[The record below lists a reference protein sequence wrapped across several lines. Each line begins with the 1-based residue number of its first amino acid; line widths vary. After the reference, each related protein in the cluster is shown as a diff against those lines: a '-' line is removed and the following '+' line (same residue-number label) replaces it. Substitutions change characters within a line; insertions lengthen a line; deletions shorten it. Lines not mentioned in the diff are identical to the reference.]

1 MATFTGN
8 SSSESLSGGAGNDL
22 LYGGAGNDTVFGG
35 AGDDTIYGGADG
47 AVTANYVSVNGA
59 NQTVT
64 GTAGRANFTASS
76 VSADGDLTAYNFYG
90 VNGVWIGNGDS
101 TEGHTH
107 TMSTAVAGARI
118 PFNAVNTS
126 DVFSISLDGVSV
138 NLNTAIANGTVTLN
152 GASAYGINA
161 TGGIIGLA
169 NGNAL
174 ATGTLTINVPFT
186 KIGFSNT
193 GSGNGTV
200 YDLQVDTNPLSGIA
214 AGGDDA
220 LYGGDGNDVIYTET
234 GNDTVDGGAGND
246 TVDGGTGRDSVA
258 GGAGDDSLSGGADND
273 TMSGDAGKDQL
284 FGGSGADALFGGE
297 GDDRLDG
304 GTEGD
309 ALYGGLGKDQLIGGS
324 GADSLFGGD
333 DSDSLYG
340 GSENDALSGDAGNDL
355 LDGGSGNDTFDGGL
369 GNDTLIGGAGADVL
383 IGGDGADAIDYSA
396 SGSGVSVNF
405 FSGTGLGGD
414 AEGDRFGSIEGVT
427 GSAYA
432 DTLTGSGNAD
442 NFSAGA
448 GSDLG
453 FGGSGADSLFGGV
466 GNDTFYG
473 GADADQMSGDS
484 GADFLIGDDGADTLD
499 GGDGD
504 DTLHGGQGND
514 QNYGGAGNDLLY
526 SSQGDDLLDGGKG
539 NDSFFVS
546 EGSGYQKIIGGD
558 EGGDTDTLAFSSKSQ
573 GVSVTFNGDEGGY
586 YRQGGIASD
595 GKSAQILTEKEQI
608 AQSEAVAV
616 EAKAESVIDAKSD
629 QLAWG
634 EGSSGAFSQIERVA
648 GTEFDDN
655 VDASSTKE
663 GVTVEGGAGQD
674 SLLGGHGSDQLFGGE
689 GNDQLFGGE
698 AEDYLSG
705 GAGDDLLRGGA
716 GADKLE
722 GGKGRDTFQLELV
735 DSDDVIVDFDMNAE
749 KEGPTTDQLDVSELT
764 DREGNPVKA
773 WDVKVEGFDGGTV
786 LHFPF
791 GEHVTL
797 MGVSAEQ
804 VLVPGTL
811 HAMGVPC
818 FVSGTRILTPSGAR
832 PVESIVVGDLVVT
845 AAGQAVPVLWH
856 GRRNLKAADLL
867 SNPHLRPIRLRA
879 GSYGCQRD
887 LLLSAQHGVRVTGP
901 DGDCLVRAGHLIGK
915 GARLALGLREV
926 CYHHLLLPAHAIIL
940 AEGAPV
946 ESFYPGKM
954 AVAALELGDQIDLFR
969 TISDLNPHI
978 TTGAALDRYGP
989 RCLPLLS
996 RKQAMLVLAGI
1007 DRAKSN
1013 GNRGVP
1019 ARAFYDGAHNVQ

>member
-1 MATFTGN
+1 MTTFTG
-8 SSSESLSGGAGNDL
+8 SSSSDSLSGGTGNDV

-59 NQTVT
+59 SQTVT
-64 GTAGRANFTASS
+64 GTAGRANFTASC

-138 NLNTAIANGTVTLN
+138 NLNIAIANGTVTFN
-152 GASAYGINA
+152 GANAYGINS

-169 NGNAL
+169 TGNAL
-174 ATGTLTINVPFT
+174 AMGTLIINVPFT
-186 KIGFSNT
+186 KIGFSNS

-200 YDLQVDTNPLSGIA
+200 YDLQVNTNPLSGIA

-234 GNDTVDGGAGND
+234 GNDTVDGGNGND

-258 GGAGDDSLSGGADND
+258 GGAGDDSLSGGADSD
-273 TMSGDAGKDQL
+273 TLSGDAGKDQL
-284 FGGSGADALFGGE
+284 FGGGGADTLYGGQ

-340 GSENDALSGDAGNDL
+340 GNENDALSGDAGNDL
-355 LDGGSGNDTFDGGL
+355 LDGGSGNDALD
-369 GNDTLIGGAGADVL
+369 
-383 IGGDGADAIDYSA
+383 
-396 SGSGVSVNF
+396 
-405 FSGTGLGGD
+405 
-414 AEGDRFGSIEGVT
+414 
-427 GSAYA
+427 
-432 DTLTGSGNAD
+432 
-442 NFSAGA
+442 
-448 GSDLG
+448 
-453 FGGSGADSLFGGV
+453 GGV
-466 GNDTFYG
+466 GNDTLVG
-473 GADADQMSGDS
+473 GS
-484 GADFLIGDDGADTLD
+484 GADTLIGGDGADTLD

-504 DTLHGGQGND
+504 DTLHGGQGDD
-514 QNYGGAGNDLLY
+514 QSDGGAGNDLLY

-539 NDSFFVS
+539 NDSFHVS
-546 EGSGYQKIIGGD
+546 DGSGYQKIIGGD
-558 EGGDTDTLAFSSKSQ
+558 EGGDSDTLEFSSKSQ
-573 GVSVTFNGDEGGY
+573 GVKVTFNGDEAGY
-586 YRQGGIASD
+586 YRQGDIAGD
-595 GKSAQILTEKEQI
+595 GKSAQILTEKKQI
-608 AQSEAVAV
+608 AQSEAAAV
-616 EAKAESVIDAKSD
+616 DAKVEWVVDTKSD
-629 QLAWG
+629 QLGWG
-634 EGSSGAFSQIERVA
+634 EGSSGAFSQIERVV
-648 GTEFDDN
+648 GTEFGDR
-655 VDASSTKE
+655 VDASSTKK

-674 SLLGGHGSDQLFGGE
+674 TLIGGYGSDQIFGGA
-689 GNDQLFGGE
+689 GNDKLSGGE
-698 AEDYLSG
+698 AEDFISG
-705 GAGDDLLRGGA
+705 GEGDDLLRGGE

-735 DSDDVIVDFDMNAE
+735 GSDDVIVDFDMNAE
-749 KEGPTTDQLDVSELT
+749 KEGPTTDQLDVSDLT

-773 WDVKVEGFDGGTV
+773 WDVKVEGFDGGAV
-786 LHFPF
+786 LHFPS

-804 VLVPGTL
+804 VLAPGTL

-818 FVSGTRILTPSGAR
+818 FVSGTRILTPLGAR
-832 PVESIVVGDLVVT
+832 LVEVIAVGDLVVT
-845 AAGQAVPVLWH
+845 AQGQAVPVLWH
-856 GRRNLKAADLL
+856 GRRNLKAADLF
-867 SNPHLRPIRLRA
+867 SNPQHRPIRLRA

-887 LLLSAQHGVRVTGP
+887 LLLSAQHGVRVTGL

-954 AVAALELGDQIDLFR
+954 AVAALERGDQIDLIQ
-969 TISDLNPHI
+969 TIADLHPHMVAG
-978 TTGAALDRYGP
+978 TAEGRYGP
-989 RCLPLLS
+989 RCLPLLL
-996 RKQAMLVLAGI
+996 RKEAMLVLEET
-1007 DRAKSN
+1007 DRTKSN
-1013 GNRGVP
+1013 WNRG
-1019 ARAFYDGAHNVQ
+1019 ATRQAFHEGAFNLR